1 MANFPIVVD
10 VMIKGLDQIKRLVG
24 ATDEAASAFDH
35 AGEAADGA
43 AKEFKGAGRA
53 SEEAGKKIKGAGD
66 DAKGAG
72 IDLERTATQFRAMG
86 SAGTLAGDTI
96 ERFSIITSGPL
107 GLAVGGAVIG
117 LGALAVGFKAVEG
130 AATLVVKALAKTV
143 EENDL
148 LTVSVDAL
156 NEELTNLQVAFGTA
170 LMGNVENGAAKIG
183 AFTLKIRE
191 ATQFIEKHADTIH
204 GAFVTAVK
212 AAVAVQQLQL
222 DVHFPLVASMQV
234 QTRAIRMLAKIY
246 EAFRG
251 RLVEALMAVGD
262 LQVEIYKIIAAKLRL
277 IEAAKMARAILAA
290 LVNTGIERF
299 KALTTSV
306 KKSSSGIF
314 EDFKTFLAGIAAGVS
329 GVFNGVKRAV
339 MQVLGPAINK
349 VSEAFK
355 KLGEIIASVG
365 KAVAEALGLDQM
377 AAQAKD
383 ALAKLKGIAVGFGGD
398 IADITSESLTAGIM
412 EGYRAAKQNLADL
425 GTFLTTPGAGAFVI
439 KPPKEPT
446 GAAPAPGSGIIDPSQ
461 VQRDSARM
469 AGFFASGAEFAAQT
483 GAGLAQKRR
492 EDLARVRAEE
502 DAERQR
508 RLDKAIA
515 DAKALEEQAQ
525 QMGGTFF
532 KVVATLQET
541 MTQGFEIAKSSLAA
555 ATGEVANFF
564 GAFAAGESTL
574 SEFGDAMADLAAN
587 IANTFGDL
595 FIKQGIG
602 LALFNPGVGA
612 ALIAAGFALK
622 MLGGAVASKGSANR
636 GTGASTGSGASGA
649 AASQAVAREVTR
661 SLRPSGPGGENVTN
675 IEVVIGGRSIT
686 PEMVAIVDDIARQRR
701 SRYLGRRMGAF

>member
-1 MANFPIVVD
+1 MASFPIVVD

-24 ATDEAASAFDH
+24 ATDEAGRAFDEASEPLREWPGLGNK
-35 AGEAADGA
+35 AG
-43 AKEFKGAGRA
+43 KA
-53 SEEAGKKIKGAGD
+53 SEEAGEKIKGAGKA
-66 DAKGAG
+66 AKQAG
-72 IDLERTATQFRAMG
+72 VDLERTATQFRAMG

-107 GLAVGGAVIG
+107 GLAIGGAVIG

-170 LMGNVENGAAKIG
+170 LMGNVENGATKIG

-212 AAVAVQQLQL
+212 AAVAVQQFQL
-222 DVHFPLVASMQV
+222 DMHFPLVAAMQV

-251 RLVEALMAVGD
+251 RLVEALVAVGD
-262 LQVEIYKIIAAKLRL
+262 LQVEIYKIITAKLKL
-277 IEAAKMARAILAA
+277 IEAAKNARTILAA

-306 KKSSSGIF
+306 KKSSSSIF
-314 EDFKTFLAGIAAGVS
+314 EDFKTLLAGIAAGVS

-339 MQVLGPAINK
+339 MQVLGPAITK

-377 AAQAKD
+377 AAQARD
-383 ALAKLKGIAVGFGGD
+383 ALARLKGIAVGFGGD

-425 GTFLTTPGAGAFVI
+425 GTFLTTPGAGAIVI
-439 KPPKEPT
+439 KPPEEPT
-446 GAAPAPGSGIIDPSQ
+446 GAAKPDTAGLKAGADMAQAMLDEAAKVAQALKIAEQ
-461 VQRDSARM
+461 ARREAMM
-469 AGFFASGAEFAAQT
+469 ASAAQ
-483 GAGLAQKRR
+483 GYQIDQSLAQ
-492 EDLARVRAEE
+492 LAKF
-502 DAERQR
+502 RQE
-508 RLDKAIA
+508 AS
-515 DAKALEEQAQ
+515 

-532 KVVATLQET
+532 AVVNTFQTVMVEGLNIMGQGLMDATHQIT
-541 MTQGFEIAKSSLAA
+541 
-555 ATGEVANFF
+555 NFF

-574 SEFGDAMADLAAN
+574 SEFGDAMADLAGN

-595 FIKQGIG
+595 FIKQGAG
-602 LALFNPGVGA
+602 LVLINPAVGA
-612 ALIAAGFALK
+612 GLIAAGLALK
-622 MLGGAVASKGSANR
+622 TFGGAMSAKGSANR
-636 GTGASTGSGASGA
+636 GGGGGGASRAGGE
-649 AASQAVAREVTR
+649 AASQAVTREITR
-661 SLRPSGPGGENVTN
+661 SLRPSGAGGENVTN
-675 IEVVIGGRSIT
+675 IEVVIGGRSIQ